1 MSNFTFDQDAKRAQ
15 MYLDHIIE
23 MEDPAQVKRYLPR
36 MQEYLIDC
44 VKRMVS
50 NKLAKEDINNLLE
63 YFEEEKKDED
73 NDII

>member
-15 MYLDHIIE
+15 MYLNHIIE
-23 MEDPAQVKRYLPR
+23 MEDPAQVQRYLPR

-50 NKLAKEDINNLLE
+50 NKLAREDISNLLE
-63 YFEEEKKDED
+63 YFKEKKDED
-73 NDII
+73 NDIV